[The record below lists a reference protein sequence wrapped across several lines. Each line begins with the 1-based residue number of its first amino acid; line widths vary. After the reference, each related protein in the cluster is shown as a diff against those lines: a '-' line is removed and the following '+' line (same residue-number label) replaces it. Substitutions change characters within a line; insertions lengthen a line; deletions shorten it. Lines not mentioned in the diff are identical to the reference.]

1 MGSSELLAISVPLSG
16 TSSDE
21 ESEALPD
28 NRVYFT
34 KASARNQAFHP
45 PIAKIMLWIRLVN

>member
-1 MGSSELLAISVPLSG
+1 MSGSELLAISVPLSG

-28 NRVYFT
+28 NRVYLIKFCALKQT
-34 KASARNQAFHP
+34 T
-45 PIAKIMLWIRLVN
+45 VN

>member
-1 MGSSELLAISVPLSG
+1 METVGSALLAFLAPLFG

-21 ESEALPD
+21 GSEALPG

-34 KASARNQAFHP
+34 
-45 PIAKIMLWIRLVN
+45 

>member
-1 MGSSELLAISVPLSG
+1 MSSSELFAISVPLSG

-21 ESEALPD
+21 GSEALPD

-34 KASARNQAFHP
+34 
-45 PIAKIMLWIRLVN
+45 